1 MILIWNLLLTLNPRR
16 AIWHVLR
23 ILLHRPFVLDSDPS
37 VRASQTTHACVDVCT
52 TEAANIVQLVR
63 LYDVS
68 FSVRQAPYLISY
80 ATYVAATIHV
90 RLASSS
96 PPDSAAHESLG
107 VCLTVLDLNSK
118 TNPAV
123 RKASVV
129 IEALMK
135 AMNVNM
141 EKSHDNTGAS
151 SAIPRGSRLNG
162 ISTSNSSSAQQLPNQ
177 TGHSSSNSSTLTPQS
192 YARGTLAPYSQQ
204 QNNVQQPN
212 IMMPTD
218 VADSSTYAVE
228 PGSEYFGDFAFDGM
242 DDILFGFNAS
252 ESIFQDFM

>member
-1 MILIWNLLLTLNPRR
+1 VSATLLMLLPLTDIHHR

-23 ILLHRPFVLDSDPS
+23 ILLHRPFVLDSDPN
-37 VRASQTTHACVDVCT
+37 VRASPTAHACIEVCT

-96 PPDSAAHESLG
+96 PPGSTAHESLA

-135 AMNVNM
+135 SMNVNM
-141 EKSHDNTGAS
+141 ERPLDSSGVRSDPHHDPRMAVAPTHSTTHQSKRQASDQLTGNIMHTSHSHT
-151 SAIPRGSRLNG
+151 RGTPVQYDPQIG
-162 ISTSNSSSAQQLPNQ
+162 QP
-177 TGHSSSNSSTLTPQS
+177 SSTLMVPSDVGDHS
-192 YARGTLAPYSQQ
+192 YP
-204 QNNVQQPN
+204 
-212 IMMPTD
+212 
-218 VADSSTYAVE
+218 VE
-228 PGSEYFGDFAFDGM
+228 PGAEYFGDFAFDGM

>member
-1 MILIWNLLLTLNPRR
+1 M
-16 AIWHVLR
+16 
-23 ILLHRPFVLDSDPS
+23 
-37 VRASQTTHACVDVCT
+37 
-52 TEAANIVQLVR
+52 QLVR

-96 PPDSAAHESLG
+96 PPESAAHESLA

-141 EKSHDNTGAS
+141 EKPHDNNGDGNGAS
-151 SAIPRGSRLNG
+151 SAIQRESRING
-162 ISTSNSSSAQQLPNQ
+162 TSASNTGSAQQLPDQ
-177 TGHSSSNSSTLTPQS
+177 TGRSSNTTTLAPQS
-192 YARGTLAPYSQQ
+192 YVRGTLTPYSQQ
-204 QNNVQQPN
+204 QNSVQQPN
-212 IMMPTD
+212 IMVPAD
-218 VADSSTYAVE
+218 VADGSAYAVE

>member
-1 MILIWNLLLTLNPRR
+1 
-16 AIWHVLR
+16 
-23 ILLHRPFVLDSDPS
+23 
-37 VRASQTTHACVDVCT
+37 
-52 TEAANIVQLVR
+52 
-63 LYDVS
+63 
-68 FSVRQAPYLISY
+68 
-80 ATYVAATIHV
+80 V

-96 PPDSAAHESLG
+96 PPDSAAHESLV

-135 AMNVNM
+135 AMNVNI
-141 EKSHDNTGAS
+141 EKPNDNGSGSNGAS
-151 SAIPRGSRLNG
+151 GAIQQDSRING
-162 ISTSNSSSAQQLPNQ
+162 TSTGNSNSAQQLPDQ
-177 TGHSSSNSSTLTPQS
+177 TGRSSNSSTLAQHS

-204 QNNVQQPN
+204 QTNVQQPN
-212 IMMPTD
+212 IMVPAD
-218 VADSSTYAVE
+218 VADGSTYAVE

>member
-1 MILIWNLLLTLNPRR
+1 M
-16 AIWHVLR
+16 LR
-23 ILLHRPFVLDSDPS
+23 ILLHRPFVLDSDPN
-37 VRASQTTHACVDVCT
+37 VRDSQTTHACIEVCT

-90 RLASSS
+90 RLASSN
-96 PPDSAAHESLG
+96 PPGSTAHESLA

-141 EKSHDNTGAS
+141 ERPLSHSGARSDRHRDAQIAAASAS
-151 SAIPRGSRLNG
+151 S
-162 ISTSNSSSAQQLPNQ
+162 SSQ
-177 TGHSSSNSSTLTPQS
+177 
-192 YARGTLAPYSQQ
+192 
-204 QNNVQQPN
+204 
-212 IMMPTD
+212 
-218 VADSSTYAVE
+218 
-228 PGSEYFGDFAFDGM
+228 
-242 DDILFGFNAS
+242 
-252 ESIFQDFM
+252 

>member
-1 MILIWNLLLTLNPRR
+1 MSTVLPKLEHLADQQYR

-23 ILLHRPFVLDSDPS
+23 ILLHRPFVLDSDPN
-37 VRASQTTHACVDVCT
+37 VRDSQTTHACIEVCT
-52 TEAANIVQLVR
+52 TEAANIVQLVL

-96 PPDSAAHESLG
+96 PPSSTAHESLA

-141 EKSHDNTGAS
+141 ERPLSHSTARADRYRDAHVSAPSAS
-151 SAIPRGSRLNG
+151 GS
-162 ISTSNSSSAQQLPNQ
+162 SQQSKRQLLDQIGGNVMPTPHSHSRQYDAQ
-177 TGHSSSNSSTLTPQS
+177 TGHSSNTLMVPS
-192 YARGTLAPYSQQ
+192 
-204 QNNVQQPN
+204 
-212 IMMPTD
+212 D
-218 VADSSTYAVE
+218 VTGENAYPPVE
-228 PGSEYFGDFAFDGM
+228 PGAAEYFGDFAFDGM

>member
-1 MILIWNLLLTLNPRR
+1 M
-16 AIWHVLR
+16 
-23 ILLHRPFVLDSDPS
+23 
-37 VRASQTTHACVDVCT
+37 
-52 TEAANIVQLVR
+52 
-63 LYDVS
+63 
-68 FSVRQAPYLISY
+68 
-80 ATYVAATIHV
+80 

-96 PPDSAAHESLG
+96 PPDSAAHESLA

-141 EKSHDNTGAS
+141 EKPHANTGGDGGGGSNSAS
-151 SAIPRGSRLNG
+151 GAIPRESRINA
-162 ISTSNSSSAQQLPNQ
+162 ISASNTRSAQQNLPDT
-177 TGHSSSNSSTLTPQS
+177 TGRGSGSGSTLAQQA
-192 YARGTLAPYSQQ
+192 YARGTLAAPPYNGQQ
-204 QNNVQQPN
+204 QNTNVVQQQAN
-212 IMMPTD
+212 ILVPPPAD
-218 VADSSTYAVE
+218 VADGSATTYAVE
-228 PGSEYFGDFAFDGM
+228 QQPGSEVYFGDFAFDGM

>member
-1 MILIWNLLLTLNPRR
+1 
-16 AIWHVLR
+16 
-23 ILLHRPFVLDSDPS
+23 
-37 VRASQTTHACVDVCT
+37 
-52 TEAANIVQLVR
+52 VQLVR

-96 PPDSAAHESLG
+96 PPDSAAHESLA

-135 AMNVNM
+135 AMSVNM
-141 EKSHDNTGAS
+141 EKPHANSSGGNDASGA
-151 SAIPRGSRLNG
+151 IQRDSRING
-162 ISTSNSSSAQQLPNQ
+162 TSTSNSNSTQQLPDQ
-177 TGHSSSNSSTLTPQS
+177 TGRSSNSSTLAQHS

-204 QNNVQQPN
+204 QTNVQQPN
-212 IMMPTD
+212 IMVPAD
-218 VADSSTYAVE
+218 VADGSAYAVE

>member
-1 MILIWNLLLTLNPRR
+1 
-16 AIWHVLR
+16 
-23 ILLHRPFVLDSDPS
+23 
-37 VRASQTTHACVDVCT
+37 
-52 TEAANIVQLVR
+52 
-63 LYDVS
+63 
-68 FSVRQAPYLISY
+68 
-80 ATYVAATIHV
+80 V

-96 PPDSAAHESLG
+96 PPDSAAHESLA

-141 EKSHDNTGAS
+141 EKPHANGGGSGNGAS
-151 SAIPRGSRLNG
+151 GAIPRESRMNA
-162 ISTSNSSSAQQLPNQ
+162 ISASNTGSAQQNLPDQ
-177 TGHSSSNSSTLTPQS
+177 TGRGSGSGNGSTLAQQP
-192 YARGTLAPYSQQ
+192 YARGTLAASYNGQQ
-204 QNNVQQPN
+204 QNTNVQQQAN
-212 IMMPTD
+212 IMVPPAD
-218 VADSSTYAVE
+218 VADVADGSSTYAVE
-228 PGSEYFGDFAFDGM
+228 QQPGSEVYFGDFAFDGM

>member
-1 MILIWNLLLTLNPRR
+1 
-16 AIWHVLR
+16 
-23 ILLHRPFVLDSDPS
+23 
-37 VRASQTTHACVDVCT
+37 
-52 TEAANIVQLVR
+52 VQLVR

-68 FSVRQAPYLISY
+68 FSVRQAPYLVSY

-96 PPDSAAHESLG
+96 PPDSAAHESLA

-141 EKSHDNTGAS
+141 EKPQDSNGNAS
-151 SAIPRGSRLNG
+151 SAIQRDSRMNNG
-162 ISTSNSSSAQQLPNQ
+162 TSTGNSSSTQHHDRLGPDQASRSGSVAALTQQP
-177 TGHSSSNSSTLTPQS
+177 
-192 YARGTLAPYSQQ
+192 YARGTMAPYSQQ
-204 QNNVQQPN
+204 QNNNVQQPN
-212 IMMPTD
+212 IMVPAD
-218 VADSSTYAVE
+218 VADGSTYAVE

>member
-1 MILIWNLLLTLNPRR
+1 M
-16 AIWHVLR
+16 
-23 ILLHRPFVLDSDPS
+23 
-37 VRASQTTHACVDVCT
+37 RASQTTHACVEVCT

-68 FSVRQAPYLISY
+68 FSVRQAPYLVSY

-90 RLASSS
+90 RLASAS
-96 PPDSAAHESLG
+96 PPDSGAHESLA

-141 EKSHDNTGAS
+141 EKQHDNSNSGAS
-151 SAIPRGSRLNG
+151 TAISRDPRMNNG
-162 ISTSNSSSAQQLPNQ
+162 VSTSNSGSAQQLPDHA
-177 TGHSSSNSSTLTPQS
+177 GRSSDSSTLTPQS
-192 YARGTLAPYSQQ
+192 YARGSLLPYSQQ

-212 IMMPTD
+212 IMVPTD
-218 VADSSTYAVE
+218 VADGSAYGVE

>member
-1 MILIWNLLLTLNPRR
+1 M
-16 AIWHVLR
+16 
-23 ILLHRPFVLDSDPS
+23 
-37 VRASQTTHACVDVCT
+37 
-52 TEAANIVQLVR
+52 
-63 LYDVS
+63 
-68 FSVRQAPYLISY
+68 ISY

-96 PPDSAAHESLG
+96 PPDSAAHESLA

-141 EKSHDNTGAS
+141 EKPHANTGGDGGGGSNSAS
-151 SAIPRGSRLNG
+151 GAIPRESRINA
-162 ISTSNSSSAQQLPNQ
+162 ISASNTRSAQQNLPDT
-177 TGHSSSNSSTLTPQS
+177 TGRGSGSGNGSTLAQQA
-192 YARGTLAPYSQQ
+192 YARGTLTAAPPYNGQQ
-204 QNNVQQPN
+204 QNTNVVQQQAN
-212 IMMPTD
+212 IMVPPSD
-218 VADSSTYAVE
+218 VADGSSTYAVE
-228 PGSEYFGDFAFDGM
+228 QQPGSEVYFGDFAFDGM

>member
-1 MILIWNLLLTLNPRR
+1 M
-16 AIWHVLR
+16 
-23 ILLHRPFVLDSDPS
+23 
-37 VRASQTTHACVDVCT
+37 
-52 TEAANIVQLVR
+52 
-63 LYDVS
+63 
-68 FSVRQAPYLISY
+68 
-80 ATYVAATIHV
+80 

-96 PPDSAAHESLG
+96 PPDSAAHESLA

-141 EKSHDNTGAS
+141 EKPHANTGGDGGGGSNSAS
-151 SAIPRGSRLNG
+151 GAIPRESRINA
-162 ISTSNSSSAQQLPNQ
+162 ISASNTRSAQQNLPDT
-177 TGHSSSNSSTLTPQS
+177 TGRGSGSGNGSTLAQQA
-192 YARGTLAPYSQQ
+192 YARGTLTAAPPYNGQQ
-204 QNNVQQPN
+204 QNTNVVQQQAN
-212 IMMPTD
+212 ILVPPPAD
-218 VADSSTYAVE
+218 VADGSSTTYAVE
-228 PGSEYFGDFAFDGM
+228 QQPGSEVYFGDFAFDGM

>member
-1 MILIWNLLLTLNPRR
+1 M
-16 AIWHVLR
+16 
-23 ILLHRPFVLDSDPS
+23 
-37 VRASQTTHACVDVCT
+37 CT
-52 TEAANIVQLVR
+52 AEAANIVQLVR
-63 LYDVS
+63 LYDAS
-68 FSVRQAPYLISY
+68 FSVRQAPYLVSY

-96 PPDSAAHESLG
+96 RPGSTAHQSLA

-135 AMNVNM
+135 AMNVSM
-141 EKSHDNTGAS
+141 EERSESGRSSRELESNVNPGANQAED
-151 SAIPRGSRLNG
+151 SAPPATANITANKPVQETTN
-162 ISTSNSSSAQQLPNQ
+162 AQQQLAQQSFVPFDANGMLPPDSQ
-177 TGHSSSNSSTLTPQS
+177 
-192 YARGTLAPYSQQ
+192 AAPA
-204 QNNVQQPN
+204 
-212 IMMPTD
+212 D
-218 VADSSTYAVE
+218 VTNGAYL
-228 PGSEYFGDFAFDGM
+228 GNEYFGDFAFGM

>member
-1 MILIWNLLLTLNPRR
+1 MPHYSIDPTDILCR

-23 ILLHRPFVLDSDPS
+23 ILLHRPFVLDSDPN
-37 VRASQTTHACVDVCT
+37 VRASQTTHACIDVCT

-96 PPDSAAHESLG
+96 PPGSTAHDSLA
-107 VCLTVLDLNSK
+107 VCLTVLDLNSR

-141 EKSHDNTGAS
+141 ERPMDTSGRSAS
-151 SAIPRGSRLNG
+151 QQAPRMESAHQSKRHASDQVA
-162 ISTSNSSSAQQLPNQ
+162 SNAMP
-177 TGHSSSNSSTLTPQS
+177 TPQS
-192 YARGTLAPYSQQ
+192 HARGTPQYDQQ
-204 QNNVQQPN
+204 GGQPTN
-212 IMMPTD
+212 TLLVPSD
-218 VADSSTYAVE
+218 VADGSYPVE
-228 PGSEYFGDFAFDGM
+228 PGAEYFGDFAFDGM

>member
-1 MILIWNLLLTLNPRR
+1 
-16 AIWHVLR
+16 
-23 ILLHRPFVLDSDPS
+23 
-37 VRASQTTHACVDVCT
+37 
-52 TEAANIVQLVR
+52 
-63 LYDVS
+63 
-68 FSVRQAPYLISY
+68 LISY

-96 PPDSAAHESLG
+96 PPNSAAHESLA

-141 EKSHDNTGAS
+141 EKPHDNGGGGGNGAS
-151 SAIPRGSRLNG
+151 GAIPRESRMNG
-162 ISTSNSSSAQQLPNQ
+162 ISASNTGSAQQSLPDQ
-177 TGHSSSNSSTLTPQS
+177 TGRSSGSGSGNGLTLAQQA
-192 YARGTLAPYSQQ
+192 YARGTLAAPYNGQQ
-204 QNNVQQPN
+204 QNTNVQQQAN
-212 IMMPTD
+212 IVVPPAD
-218 VADSSTYAVE
+218 VADGASTYAVE
-228 PGSEYFGDFAFDGM
+228 QQPGSEVYFGDFAFDGM

>member
-1 MILIWNLLLTLNPRR
+1 M
-16 AIWHVLR
+16 
-23 ILLHRPFVLDSDPS
+23 
-37 VRASQTTHACVDVCT
+37 
-52 TEAANIVQLVR
+52 
-63 LYDVS
+63 
-68 FSVRQAPYLISY
+68 
-80 ATYVAATIHV
+80 

-96 PPDSAAHESLG
+96 PPDSAAHESLA

-141 EKSHDNTGAS
+141 EKPHDNGGGGGNGAS
-151 SAIPRGSRLNG
+151 GAIPRESRMNG
-162 ISTSNSSSAQQLPNQ
+162 ISASNTGSAQQSLPDQ
-177 TGHSSSNSSTLTPQS
+177 TGRSSGSGSGNGSTLAQQA
-192 YARGTLAPYSQQ
+192 YARGTLTAAPPYNGQQ
-204 QNNVQQPN
+204 QNTNVVQQQAN
-212 IMMPTD
+212 ILVPPPAD
-218 VADSSTYAVE
+218 VADGSATTYAVE
-228 PGSEYFGDFAFDGM
+228 QQPGSEVYFGDFAFDGM

>member
-1 MILIWNLLLTLNPRR
+1 
-16 AIWHVLR
+16 
-23 ILLHRPFVLDSDPS
+23 
-37 VRASQTTHACVDVCT
+37 
-52 TEAANIVQLVR
+52 VQLVR

-68 FSVRQAPYLISY
+68 FSVRQAPYLVSY

-96 PPDSAAHESLG
+96 PPDSAAHESLA

-135 AMNVNM
+135 AMNVNI
-141 EKSHDNTGAS
+141 EKPHDNNGNAS
-151 SAIPRGSRLNG
+151 SAIQRDSRLNG
-162 ISTSNSSSAQQLPNQ
+162 TSTSNSSSALQHDRLGPDQSGGSGTTLAQQP
-177 TGHSSSNSSTLTPQS
+177 

-204 QNNVQQPN
+204 QNSVQQPN
-212 IMMPTD
+212 IMVPAD
-218 VADSSTYAVE
+218 VGDGSTYAVE
-228 PGSEYFGDFAFDGM
+228 PGPEYFGDFAFDGM

>member
-1 MILIWNLLLTLNPRR
+1 M
-16 AIWHVLR
+16 
-23 ILLHRPFVLDSDPS
+23 
-37 VRASQTTHACVDVCT
+37 
-52 TEAANIVQLVR
+52 
-63 LYDVS
+63 S
-68 FSVRQAPYLISY
+68 FSVRQAPYLLSY

-96 PPDSAAHESLG
+96 SLGSNAHESLA

-141 EKSHDNTGAS
+141 ERPQENS
-151 SAIPRGSRLNG
+151 SARATQRDAVVQQSAGALTDQTARSA
-162 ISTSNSSSAQQLPNQ
+162 AQQ
-177 TGHSSSNSSTLTPQS
+177 S
-192 YARGTLAPYSQQ
+192 YVRGTPYNNQ
-204 QNNVQQPN
+204 QNLMPPM
-212 IMMPTD
+212 MMPANVED
-218 VADSSTYAVE
+218 GNYQVE
-228 PGSEYFGDFAFDGM
+228 PGAEYFGDFAFDGM

>member
-1 MILIWNLLLTLNPRR
+1 MLCR

-23 ILLHRPFVLDSDPS
+23 ILLHRPFVLDSDPN
-37 VRASQTTHACVDVCT
+37 VRASQTTHACIDVCT

-96 PPDSAAHESLG
+96 PPGSTAHDSLA
-107 VCLTVLDLNSK
+107 VCLTVLDLNSR

-141 EKSHDNTGAS
+141 ERPMDTSGARSASQQARMESASASAAHQSKRHASDQVASNAMPTPHSH
-151 SAIPRGSRLNG
+151 
-162 ISTSNSSSAQQLPNQ
+162 
-177 TGHSSSNSSTLTPQS
+177 
-192 YARGTLAPYSQQ
+192 ARGTPAQYDQQ
-204 QNNVQQPN
+204 SGQPTSTL
-212 IMMPTD
+212 MVPSD
-218 VADSSTYAVE
+218 VADGSYPVE
-228 PGSEYFGDFAFDGM
+228 PGAEYFGDFAFDGM

>member
-1 MILIWNLLLTLNPRR
+1 VSTVSLALLRLADYVHR

-37 VRASQTTHACVDVCT
+37 VRASPTTHACVEVCT

-96 PPDSAAHESLG
+96 PPGSTAHESLA

-135 AMNVNM
+135 TMNVNM
-141 EKSHDNTGAS
+141 ERPLDNSGARADSHRDPRMAILSSTHSTTHQSKRQPSDQFTGNAMHAPQS
-151 SAIPRGSRLNG
+151 NIRGTPMQYDS
-162 ISTSNSSSAQQLPNQ
+162 Q
-177 TGHSSSNSSTLTPQS
+177 TGQPSNTLMVPPDVSDNS
-192 YARGTLAPYSQQ
+192 YP
-204 QNNVQQPN
+204 
-212 IMMPTD
+212 
-218 VADSSTYAVE
+218 VE
-228 PGSEYFGDFAFDGM
+228 PGAEYFGDFAFDGM

>member
-1 MILIWNLLLTLNPRR
+1 
-16 AIWHVLR
+16 
-23 ILLHRPFVLDSDPS
+23 
-37 VRASQTTHACVDVCT
+37 
-52 TEAANIVQLVR
+52 
-63 LYDVS
+63 
-68 FSVRQAPYLISY
+68 
-80 ATYVAATIHV
+80 V

-96 PPDSAAHESLG
+96 PPDSAAHESLA

-141 EKSHDNTGAS
+141 EKPQDGNGNS
-151 SAIPRGSRLNG
+151 SSGIQRDSRLNG
-162 ISTSNSSSAQQLPNQ
+162 TSTNNRATTHQHDRLGTDQASRSGCVTALTQQP
-177 TGHSSSNSSTLTPQS
+177 H
-192 YARGTLAPYSQQ
+192 ARGIMAPYSQQ
-204 QNNVQQPN
+204 QNNNIQQPN
-212 IMMPTD
+212 IMVPAD
-218 VADSSTYAVE
+218 VADGSTYAVE

>member
-1 MILIWNLLLTLNPRR
+1 MVLRLTNDHRR

-23 ILLHRPFVLDSDPS
+23 ILLHRPFVLDSDPN
-37 VRASQTTHACVDVCT
+37 VRASPTTHACIEVCT

-96 PPDSAAHESLG
+96 PPGSTAHESLA

-135 AMNVNM
+135 SMNVNM
-141 EKSHDNTGAS
+141 ERPLDNSGARS
-151 SAIPRGSRLNG
+151 DSYRDPRMTVGPTNSTTHQSKRPASDQLSGNVMSKPDSRPIP
-162 ISTSNSSSAQQLPNQ
+162 
-177 TGHSSSNSSTLTPQS
+177 
-192 YARGTLAPYSQQ
+192 
-204 QNNVQQPN
+204 
-212 IMMPTD
+212 
-218 VADSSTYAVE
+218 
-228 PGSEYFGDFAFDGM
+228 
-242 DDILFGFNAS
+242 
-252 ESIFQDFM
+252 